1 MARHERR
8 QLVQAGRATTAKQAV
23 QGLSKGCWISG
34 LTMGQFSLIDL
45 ITAIVERIG
54 PADVRLS
61 TWTTGIK
68 DMETAIALLDT
79 GRFKSLQILTDRS
92 FPSRQP
98 AYAARLVQLFGADA
112 VVCTQVH
119 AKVAVLRAPGWAVTV
134 RSSMNLN
141 RNDRF
146 EQFDLDEGAALADFY
161 AAWFDLLRKEAGTGI
176 DFQHADQ
183 AAAYEAALR
192 APLTDE
198 AVVLD
203 MMSRE
208 GVEPPTPTQAA
219 KRDRKAGRAEEA
231 APDVLSLDLF
241 DLDPVSLARAN
252 VAIAQHGLRSAEPSS
267 VAYVQGHRALREV
280 LAEAKDIRTAQQR
293 QSDPVTVG
301 TAEWLARSA
310 EDATTCSEDELE
322 VYVSE
327 WLRRR
332 SLSLVH
338 EVSGRLALVQVA
350 G

>member
-1 MARHERR
+1 
-8 QLVQAGRATTAKQAV
+8 
-23 QGLSKGCWISG
+23 
-34 LTMGQFSLIDL
+34 MGQFSLIDL

-68 DMETAIALLDT
+68 DMETALALLDT

-98 AYAARLVQLFGADA
+98 AYAARLVQLFGSEA

-119 AKVAVLRAPGWAVTV
+119 AKVVVLRAPGWAVTV

-146 EQFDLDEGAALADFY
+146 EQFDLDEGESLAAFY
-161 AAWFDLLRKEAGTGI
+161 GAWFDLLRKEAGSGI

-183 AAAYEAALR
+183 LAAFEAALR
-192 APLTDE
+192 GPLTDE

-203 MMSRE
+203 MMARE
-208 GVEPPTPTQAA
+208 GVEVPSPAQAA
-219 KRDRKAGRAEEA
+219 KRERKAARVDEA
-231 APDVLSLDLF
+231 APDVLSVDFF
-241 DLDPVSLARAN
+241 DLDPLELARAH

-280 LAEAKDIRTAQQR
+280 MAEVEDLRLKAQEQK
-293 QSDPVTVG
+293 DPVTLG
-301 TAEWLARSA
+301 AAEWMARSA
-310 EDATTCSEDELE
+310 EDATSCLDDELE

>member
-1 MARHERR
+1 
-8 QLVQAGRATTAKQAV
+8 
-23 QGLSKGCWISG
+23 
-34 LTMGQFSLIDL
+34 MGQFSLIDL

-68 DMETAIALLDT
+68 DMETAMALLDT
-79 GRFKSLQILTDRS
+79 GRLRSLQILTDRS

-98 AYAARLVQLFGADA
+98 AYAARLVQLFGPDA

-146 EQFDLDEGAALADFY
+146 EQFDLDEGEPLAAFY
-161 AAWFDLLRKEAGTGI
+161 GAWFDQLRKDAGTGI
-176 DFQHADQ
+176 DFQNSEQ

-198 AVVLD
+198 AIVLD
-203 MMSRE
+203 MMARE
-208 GVEPPTPTQAA
+208 GVQVPSPTAAA
-219 KRDRKAGRAEEA
+219 KRERKAARVDDV

-241 DLDPVSLARAN
+241 DLDSLELARAH

-280 LAEAKDIRTAQQR
+280 MAEVAEIRIAQQ
-293 QSDPVTVG
+293 QQADPVAVG

-310 EDATTCSEDELE
+310 EDALTCSEDELE

-332 SLSLVH
+332 ALTLCHDASGRLSLVQ
-338 EVSGRLALVQVA
+338 AA
-350 G
+350 A